1 MIEKISLIDLP
12 ERTSLCHKR
21 RSLLLSAFAKL
32 ADINPK
38 EILISVY

>member
-21 RSLLLSAFAKL
+21 RSLLFMRLC
-32 ADINPK
+32 
-38 EILISVY
+38 